1 MRGKDAVTGAFAHDG
16 DKLHPRGDLFRAE
29 MGIQPLQVV
38 AHVAK
43 EPRFRIAEHFGH
55 HRVARGLGGHFQ
67 HQHVI
72 GFALARLL
80 KQRAR
85 RQRAGDQVDVIAKVF
100 QPLHLAGDDAVD
112 DFLDNRVFIG
122 EIAIDLPD
130 AELRALGDFRHAGGV
145 EAVAAEAG
153 FRRFDDLIAAGLHLG
168 LFTVVGGEHLPD
180 PLLRVSRVHIFGCER
195 SFSIVV

>member
-1 MRGKDAVTGAFAHDG
+1 M
-16 DKLHPRGDLFRAE
+16 
-29 MGIQPLQVV
+29 
-38 AHVAK
+38 
-43 EPRFRIAEHFGH
+43 
-55 HRVARGLGGHFQ
+55 
-67 HQHVI
+67 
-72 GFALARLL
+72 
-80 KQRAR
+80 
-85 RQRAGDQVDVIAKVF
+85 IAKVF

-168 LFTVVGGEHLPD
+168 LFTVVGE
-180 PLLRVSRVHIFGCER
+180 
-195 SFSIVV
+195 SICPILCYA